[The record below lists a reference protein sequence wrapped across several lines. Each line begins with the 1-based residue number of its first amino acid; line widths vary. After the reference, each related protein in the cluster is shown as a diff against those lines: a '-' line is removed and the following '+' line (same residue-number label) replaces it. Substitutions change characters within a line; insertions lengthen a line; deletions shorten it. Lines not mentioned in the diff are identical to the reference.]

1 VTAALTVAPDRDVTL
16 QGHYAGFVTRLGA
29 FAIDLVAIVLIHDIV
44 GSAIQFLVSTLSG
57 DNFTL
62 RELPILP
69 WLSFTIWA
77 VLYCTYPVAAVGK
90 TLGMA
95 IVGLRVVKPDGSPV
109 GARGAILR
117 FVFLPLSFITLG
129 VGFLMILF
137 RRDHRA
143 LQDCLGGT
151 AVIYAWDARSAR
163 IRFLA
168 QEGSSVTV
176 PESPSRE
183 SVSA

>member
-1 VTAALTVAPDRDVTL
+1 VTAALSVAPDRDVTL
-16 QGHYAGFVTRLGA
+16 QGHYAGFVTRFGA
-29 FAIDLVAIVLIHDIV
+29 FVIDLVAIVLIHDIF
-44 GSAIQFLVSTLSG
+44 GSAVQFLVSTLSG

-62 RELPILP
+62 RQVSVLP
-69 WLSFTIWA
+69 WLSFTIW
-77 VLYCTYPVAAVGK
+77 VILYCTYPVAAVGK

-117 FVFLPLSFITLG
+117 FLFLPLSFVTLG
-129 VGFLMILF
+129 IGFLMILF

-151 AVIYAWDARSAR
+151 SVIYAWDARSAR

-168 QEGSSVTV
+168 QEESSGAV
-176 PESPSRE
+176 PESPSAK
-183 SVSA
+183 S